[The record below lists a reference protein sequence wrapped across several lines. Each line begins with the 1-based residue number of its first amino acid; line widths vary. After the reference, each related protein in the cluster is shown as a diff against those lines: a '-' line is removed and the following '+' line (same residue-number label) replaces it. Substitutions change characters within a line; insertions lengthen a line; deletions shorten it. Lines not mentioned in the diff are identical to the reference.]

1 MDWPPEQL
9 WSVCSGARWPK
20 RKRVMRAAVDY
31 PESRAV
37 RRGARSLTTIKKP
50 AHYPSAGNCPWGSPL
65 DGLTYTVDLDSEKR
79 LMRRK
84 GVKKPARGAHR
95 Q

>member
-1 MDWPPEQL
+1 
-9 WSVCSGARWPK
+9 
-20 RKRVMRAAVDY
+20 MRAAVDY
-31 PESRAV
+31 PEA
-37 RRGARSLTTIKKP
+37 GPRSGSKGGFRPIKKP
-50 AHYPSAGNCPWGSPL
+50 ARYPSAGNCPWGSPL

-79 LMRRK
+79 LMWRK